1 MKGGVRLYIWWL
13 LPDEGWCETLHL
25 MTFTWWR
32 VVWDFTSDD
41 FYLMKGG
48 VRLYI
53 WWLLPD
59 EGWCETLHLMTF
71 TWWRVVWDFTSDDF
85 VEEVWCETLHL
96 MTFAWWRVVWDFT
109 SDDFCLMKG
118 GVRLYIWWLLPD
130 EGWCETLHLMT
141 FTWWRVVWDFT
152 SDDFY
157 LMKCGVRLYIWW
169 LLPDEGWCETLHL
182 MTFAWWRVVW
192 DFTSDDFYLMKCAV
206 RLHGNGCMNVAWGLC
221 WGRSRSTKPCVFPCK
236 VAAGGDEGQLVCEA
250 VAGTLVLMVLRFCL
264 FHPWCSALCMSLC
277 VRSSMRLRNPWLQIA
292 LEWLH
297 QCCMGFVLG
306 KKPEHETVCFSV

>member
-59 EGWCETLHLMTF
+59 EGWCETLHLMTLSRKCGVRLYI
-71 TWWRVVWDFTSDDF
+71 WWLLPD
-85 VEEVWCETLHL
+85 EGWCETLHL

-109 SDDFCLMKG
+109 SDDFYLMKG

-141 FTWWRVVWDFT
+141 LSR
-152 SDDFY
+152 
-157 LMKCGVRLYIWW
+157 KCGVRLYIWW